1 MMKLRTI
8 LIGGGVISA
17 AGAAAIAGFLWIQPP
32 PVAAPSAAQIATAEV
47 TRGALLDTKTVTGTL
62 GYGEL
67 NALRPSLADAS
78 AMVTW
83 IAPVGSTVKRGEP
96 LYALDGQP
104 TILFYGSVP
113 QHRTLRFD
121 PDTASPV
128 WVELEQAE
136 TALEGL
142 ELTLRL
148 EQARLADAA
157 ARAVDARIRL
167 DDALSPAPTMSEFIQ
182 LTGTMAAAEAKVDR
196 IRALSAAE
204 LAPTVEIATAEA
216 ELAAAR
222 AAIDAAVRALRKDV
236 AAAELDTASAR
247 VAVAQADVKLDE
259 LRTARNALAARA
271 PDDSDVRMIAANL
284 AALGYQGPLPGQV
297 RAWQDAAGL
306 PVTGI
311 IGPSHLIVTPGP
323 AHIAAHSASFG
334 ETLLASSSERGSMLD
349 YSGID
354 KLVTVPLSV
363 GDRGLAALDSPVIVT
378 LPDDSEVEGSISEV
392 GSVVSDGA
400 IEVTVAIADQAALGA
415 LEVASVDV
423 EFVSDSRE
431 DVLSVPV
438 AALLARAEGGFAV
451 EVVTGGTSAL
461 VPVDTGLFAAGRVE
475 ITGDGIAEGVRVGVP
490 G

>member
-182 LTGTMAAAEAKVDR
+182 LTGTMVAAEAKVDR

-247 VAVAQADVKLDE
+247 VAVAQAEVKLDE

-323 AHIAAHSASFG
+323 AHIAAHSASIG